1 MLGSSV
7 VESFGNKYD
16 VRGYEKKSFNV
27 TDRKCVNE
35 IINGE
40 DPDVIIHTAA
50 NTDAEFCERNPEEA
64 YLVNTT
70 GTDNIVNCLL
80 EKNNDVLMV
89 YISST
94 GVYGKWKD
102 DAYIEYDKV
111 NPTTIHHKSK
121 YFGEKSV
128 LRLSKYLIIRT
139 GWLFGGSTK
148 NKKNFVYNRYLEAI
162 NNDHIYSDMQQKGN
176 PTSTKDLCVQMEYL
190 LRKKLYGL
198 FNSVGNGVATRYDY
212 VKEIISCFGLECVV
226 KKVSHD
232 NFERIAPVSLN
243 ESAINHKLQLLGIDL
258 MRPWRKS
265 LLEYI
270 STIKNQEI
278 DKDSKS

>member
-80 EKNNDVLMV
+80 EKNNNALMV

-94 GVYGKWKD
+94 GVYGESKND
-102 DAYIEYDKV
+102 PYTEYDLV

-121 YFGEKSV
+121 YSGEQAV
-128 LRLSKYLIIRT
+128 FRLNKYLVIRT
-139 GWLFGGSTK
+139 GWLFGGSI
-148 NKKNFVYNRYLEAI
+148 NHKKNFVYNRYLEAV
-162 NNDHIYSDMQQKGN
+162 NNDHIYSDFQQKGN
-176 PTSTKDLCVQMEYL
+176 PTSINDLCVQIEYL

-198 FNSVGNGVATRYDY
+198 FNTVGNGVATRYDY
-212 VKEIISCFGLECVV
+212 VKEIISCFGLSCIV
-226 KKVSHD
+226 KKASHD
-232 NFERIAPVSLN
+232 DFQRIAPVSLN
-243 ESAINHKLQLLGIDL
+243 ESAINHKLKLFEIDL
-258 MRPWRKS
+258 MRPWKKS

-270 STIKNQEI
+270 SAIKIKE
-278 DKDSKS
+278 